1 VNWVLAI
8 GPEAEAEIAEARD
21 WYDRRGRGLGAEF
34 VGAADTTLAA
44 IQQNPFQYQA
54 VWGQFRRAGLR
65 RFPYGLIYVAS
76 DRQII
81 VVSCFHGRRKPKVWR
96 ERF

>member
-1 VNWVLAI
+1 MNRALI
-8 GPEAEAEIAEARD
+8 LGLEAETEIAEARD
-21 WYDRRGRGLGAEF
+21 WYDQRSPGLGAEF
-34 VGAADTTLAA
+34 VGAVDATLVA

-54 VWGQFRRAGLR
+54 VWRQFRRAGLR
-65 RFPYGLIYVAS
+65 RFPYSLIYIVS

-96 ERF
+96 ERT